1 MSILRCADG
10 RAASSTA
17 GLPLTAFVSFL
28 QNHDQVGNR
37 AFGERLTVLAEPAAL
52 AAAVAIV
59 LLAPSPP
66 LLFMGEEFGATT
78 PFLYFCDFD
87 ASLAAAVRAG
97 RLKEFARLAH
107 LADGASAAAI
117 PDPQAPATFAQSK
130 LDWGSSTDPEHARW
144 LNRYRELLS
153 IRRDTVVPM
162 LVSIDPQ
169 RCGFATTGPR
179 SLAAHWST
187 DDGARLLLFANLG
200 GTPDAGP
207 ALPSGK
213 LVYTTGNTAAQ
224 ALVSQ
229 WSTTWLLIDERTAE
243 TRDA

>member
-1 MSILRCADG
+1 M
-10 RAASSTA
+10 
-17 GLPLTAFVSFL
+17 
-28 QNHDQVGNR
+28 
-37 AFGERLTVLAEPAAL
+37 LAEPAAL

-87 ASLAAAVRAG
+87 PASCRGSARRQAQGVRALRRCDG
-97 RLKEFARLAH
+97 R
-107 LADGASAAAI
+107 AAAI
-117 PDPQAPATFAQSK
+117 PDPQAAATFARSK
-130 LDWGSSTDPEHARW
+130 LDWKSSTLPEHAGW
-144 LNRYRELLS
+144 LDRYRELLRV
-153 IRRDTVVPM
+153 RRDVVIPM
-162 LVSIDPQ
+162 LAKLDPQ
-169 RCGFATTGPR
+169 RCGFAITGPR

-200 GTPDAGP
+200 GAPDAGP
-207 ALPSGK
+207 ALPPGK

-224 ALVSQ
+224 ALVSP

-243 TRDA
+243 AHNA